1 MVFDVAGSVGS
12 ELFNPGTIKT
22 YKFKHRNCTDITE
35 RTDKVRL
42 TFCITYFMGDFKLY
56 QQQSSPVRIHDALH
70 VIYRS
75 SIGILDDIGSNL
87 KKMNTAL
94 VALTLLGIPCGIYAY
109 YLDVNP
115 QFDLVKGIILLAIGG
130 ATGLVLLG
138 RYVVKLLTEWQEYK
152 RKYVNRK

>member
-1 MVFDVAGSVGS
+1 
-12 ELFNPGTIKT
+12 
-22 YKFKHRNCTDITE
+22 
-35 RTDKVRL
+35 
-42 TFCITYFMGDFKLY
+42 
-56 QQQSSPVRIHDALH
+56 
-70 VIYRS
+70 
-75 SIGILDDIGSNL
+75 
-87 KKMNTAL
+87 MNTAL